1 MWASHPTPTHRGIFV
16 STVSTIAYTDAGIPA
31 ANLAASVRRISWG
44 AIAAGV
50 VIAVAMQFVPGLL
63 GANLD
68 PSTIDP
74 IARSTP
80 EGTSLGIGAAVWVAI
95 SSAIALFAA
104 GAIASHLSGSAEKGD
119 ASLHGLETW

>member
-1 MWASHPTPTHRGIFV
+1 MCASRPTPTHRGIFV
-16 STVSTIAYTDAGIPA
+16 STISTIAYRNTGPAG
-31 ANLAASVRRISWG
+31 NLAASVRRISWG

-50 VIAVAMQFVPGLL
+50 VIAVAMQFVPGLV
-63 GANLD
+63 GANLG

-80 EGTSLGIGAAVWVAI
+80 EGRSLGIGAAVWVAI

>member
-16 STVSTIAYTDAGIPA
+16 STISTIAYRNAGPA
-31 ANLAASVRRISWG
+31 GNLAASVRRISWG

-80 EGTSLGIGAAVWVAI
+80 EGTSLGIGAAVCVAI

>member
-16 STVSTIAYTDAGIPA
+16 STISTIAYTNVGPTG
-31 ANLAASVRRISWG
+31 NLAASVRRISWG

-50 VIAVAMQFVPGLL
+50 VIAVAIQLVPGLV

-104 GAIASHLSGSAEKGD
+104 DAIASHLSGSAEKGD